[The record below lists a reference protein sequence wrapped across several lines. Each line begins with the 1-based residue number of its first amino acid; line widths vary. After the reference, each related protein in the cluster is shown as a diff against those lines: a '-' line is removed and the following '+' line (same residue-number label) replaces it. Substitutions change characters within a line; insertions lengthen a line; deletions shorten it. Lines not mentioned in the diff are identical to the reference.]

1 MPTVKLIGTV
11 LLPRPGASNANDE
24 HYAGEEVDVPAEV
37 AERFERIGLAEPVA
51 KRGRAAKKDSEEE

>member
-1 MPTVKLIGTV
+1 MPTVKLTGTV

-37 AERFERIGLAEPVA
+37 AERLERIGVAEPVETK
-51 KRGRAAKKDSEEE
+51 KRSRARAEE